1 MQVIVPYCKRR
12 SCDNYNP
19 TITPCLNNPCLGC
32 VWFSVGDRYTKQDSK
47 PLFPQEGQVDDNRSS
62 PLGCLTIQENV
73 GSYMDT
79 LGQLKLS

>member
-47 PLFPQEGQVDDNRSS
+47 PFFSQEDQVDDNWKD
-62 PLGCLTIQENV
+62 IHV
-73 GSYMDT
+73 
-79 LGQLKLS
+79 